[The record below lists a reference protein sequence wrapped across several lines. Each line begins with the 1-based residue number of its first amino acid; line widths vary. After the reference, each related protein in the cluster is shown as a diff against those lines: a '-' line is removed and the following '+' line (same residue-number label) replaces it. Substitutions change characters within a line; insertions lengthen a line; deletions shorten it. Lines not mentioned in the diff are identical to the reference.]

1 MKVGV
6 IGVGNIAEKAYLP
19 TYAKNQGSID
29 FYFAT
34 RNKETKRRIHEMYGF
49 ENLYETVDDLLAQ
62 NITACMIH
70 AATKVHYTLAKKC
83 LENHIH
89 VYIDKPLSVNPKEI
103 KELQE
108 LAEKNQVLLM
118 VGFNRRFAPMVE
130 RLKEV
135 SGKRLIQLQKNRI
148 AAQENT
154 EFVIYDLFLHLVDT
168 AVYLL
173 DEPVLNTNYQIRETK
188 EYLDFAI
195 LQLETAHQTAIL
207 TMDLVSGANT
217 ETYQITSESG
227 TYEVSELT
235 DMCIKKTTGKQIEKF
250 GDWENTLVKRGF
262 EPMVHVFLTEIQKKK
277 PDISKLKQQD
287 IYNSHALCEEMLR
300 KNTRQQL

>member
-1 MKVGV
+1 MKIGV

-19 TYAKNQGSID
+19 TYAKNQGTVD

-34 RNKETKRRIHEMYGF
+34 RNKETKERIHAMYGF
-49 ENLYETVDDLLAQ
+49 NHLYETLDELLAQ
-62 NITACMIH
+62 NIEACMIH

-89 VYIDKPLSVNPKEI
+89 VYIDKPLTVNLNEVR
-103 KELQE
+103 ELQE
-108 LAEKNQVLLM
+108 LAEKNQVILM
-118 VGFNRRFAPMVE
+118 VGFNRRFAPMVD
-130 RLKEV
+130 RLKKIPD
-135 SGKRLIQLQKNRI
+135 KRLIQLQKNRV
-148 AAQENT
+148 AAQETT
-154 EFVIYDLFLHLVDT
+154 EFVIYDLFLHLIDT

-173 DEPVLNTNYQIRETK
+173 DEPILRTNYQIRETK

-207 TMDLVSGANT
+207 TMDLASGANT
-217 ETYQITSESG
+217 ERYQITSRSG

-235 DMCIKKTTGKQIEKF
+235 ELTIQQAPELKIETF

-262 EPMVHVFLTEIQKKK
+262 EPMIQAFLTEIKKEK
-277 PDISKLKQQD
+277 PDLNALKQQQ
-287 IYNSHALCEEMLR
+287 IVQSHALCEEMLI
-300 KNTRQQL
+300 KHMRQQM